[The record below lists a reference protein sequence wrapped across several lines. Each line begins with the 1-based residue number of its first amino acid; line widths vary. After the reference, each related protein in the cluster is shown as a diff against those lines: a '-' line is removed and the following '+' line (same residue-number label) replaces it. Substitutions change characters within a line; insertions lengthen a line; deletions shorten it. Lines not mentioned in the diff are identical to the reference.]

1 MAHLPAAYPF
11 RRSNASSEQQR
22 KSKIVLLA
30 ARRAHVHAAARLILA
45 KYVVSLVGTGS
56 ASGGRWCA
64 RERTTMPSE
73 QGERSETAQQVN
85 DLFDAVE
92 LTKAVDT
99 AEFRQF
105 LDHIPIAIVVSKFFR
120 GDQRIC
126 YANRAFETLT
136 GRAISDCTG
145 RGWSIFAEFRDETD
159 SKVTLHQAMLK
170 GGEFL
175 GTFQTEQPKLLVV
188 EAYSGLIQNEDG
200 TENYRIA
207 ALIDVTD
214 RARAEREE
222 YIRQIRDKDVLLKEL
237 QHRVKNNLQLVVALV
252 RLEARSER
260 REGGKANLA
269 MLAGRIESLQLLYQV
284 LSTDAASGE
293 IDLGHYVSQIATA
306 VMNTY
311 AVDGIRLNLK
321 VDYAPVSINIALSV
335 GLVVNELLTNA
346 FKHAFGGRG
355 HGVITMECLRKGQ
368 DRYRVVVADDG
379 VGLPSDVV
387 WPVPGKIGA
396 LIVQT
401 LRENT
406 RTDLNVETAPDKGV
420 RVTIT
425 FDHKASVRKVS

>member
-1 MAHLPAAYPF
+1 
-11 RRSNASSEQQR
+11 
-22 KSKIVLLA
+22 
-30 ARRAHVHAAARLILA
+30 
-45 KYVVSLVGTGS
+45 
-56 ASGGRWCA
+56 
-64 RERTTMPSE
+64 MPSE
-73 QGERSETAQQVN
+73 QVDEERSETTAQQVN

-136 GRAISDCTG
+136 GRTLSDCTG
-145 RGWSIFAEFRDETD
+145 RGWSIFAAFTVEADP
-159 SKVTLHQAMLK
+159 KATLHQAMLK

-175 GTFQTEQPKLLVV
+175 GTFRNEQPKLLVV
-188 EAYSGLIQNEDG
+188 EAYSGLIENEDG

-252 RLEARSER
+252 RLEARSESR
-260 REGGKANLA
+260 GAGQVNLA
-269 MLAGRIESLQLLYQV
+269 MLAGRIESLQLLYQA
-284 LSTDAASGE
+284 LSTDTPADE
-293 IDLGHYVSQIATA
+293 IDLGHYLSQIATA

-311 AVDGIRLNLK
+311 AVDGIRLDLK
-321 VDYAPVSINIALSV
+321 VDHAPVSINIALSV
-335 GLVVNELLTNA
+335 GLVVNELLTNS

-355 HGVITMECLRKGQ
+355 HGVITMECLRKGE

-379 VGLPSDVV
+379 VGLPGNVV

-420 RVTIT
+420 RVTMT
-425 FDHKASVRKVS
+425 FDHKAPPRKIS